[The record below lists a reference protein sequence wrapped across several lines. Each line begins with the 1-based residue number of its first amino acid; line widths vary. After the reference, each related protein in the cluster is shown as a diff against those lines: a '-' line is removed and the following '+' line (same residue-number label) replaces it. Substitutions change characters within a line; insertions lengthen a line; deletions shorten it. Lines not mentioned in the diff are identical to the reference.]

1 MIGKSTETV
10 IDKGE
15 NVISNEADDDV
26 LKSMINMGVN
36 MIGKGTK
43 R

>member
-26 LKSMINMGVN
+26 LKPMINMGVN